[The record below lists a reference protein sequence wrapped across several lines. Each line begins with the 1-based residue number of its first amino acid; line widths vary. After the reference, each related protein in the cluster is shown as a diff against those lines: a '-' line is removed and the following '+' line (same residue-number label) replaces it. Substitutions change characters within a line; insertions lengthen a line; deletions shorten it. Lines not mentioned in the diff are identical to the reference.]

1 MRCTLVGS
9 YLFRLP
15 LPHSSF
21 LFISDRHLSPRRCAR
36 LSVIIYQLQR
46 WKAFTDAHHCW
57 SNVRSASTRCYQPK
71 AIFPCLCKLLF
82 IPSYVGCIQG
92 TEKEMWNISCHKSL
106 KHFYMGGKFSL
117 KLKLVKVLD
126 NSKPYSHVDI
136 LPPNV
141 PESNANGRRFEAFKW
156 MAGFVLTLNVKRTF
170 RRWKMQ
176 YHEQDEQLSMHESC
190 SLGMLTTSDT
200 VFHASFFH
208 YFRMW
213 AEINHIER
221 WNLSRFQYSGS
232 SPAIIYTPP
241 WLNFSCETQ
250 KEILGRMLWNWQPWS
265 PFTWLQTAHHTRY
278 LPFWM
283 FHYLKYAVKHKN
295 RC

>member
-21 LFISDRHLSPRRCAR
+21 LFISDRHLLPRRCAR

-106 KHFYMGGKFSL
+106 KHLYMGGKFSL

-126 NSKPYSHVDI
+126 NPKPYSHVDI

-141 PESNANGRRFEAFKW
+141 PVSLKHLNGWLDLFWHWMLREHSGDGKCNIMNKMNSYQCMNHVRSECWQRLTRF
-156 MAGFVLTLNVKRTF
+156 
-170 RRWKMQ
+170 
-176 YHEQDEQLSMHESC
+176 SMRH
-190 SLGMLTTSDT
+190 
-200 VFHASFFH
+200 FF
-208 YFRMW
+208 
-213 AEINHIER
+213 
-221 WNLSRFQYSGS
+221 
-232 SPAIIYTPP
+232 II
-241 WLNFSCETQ
+241 FACEPRS
-250 KEILGRMLWNWQPWS
+250 II
-265 PFTWLQTAHHTRY
+265 
-278 LPFWM
+278 
-283 FHYLKYAVKHKN
+283 
-295 RC
+295 